1 MTEIVSDLMRLA
13 SPEKAE
19 ILSRFFRTGKGEY
32 GEGDIF
38 LGITAPQQRK
48 VAIKYRAA
56 SFDDLHQLL
65 ASNIH
70 EYRLVALFILT
81 ERYDKSDKAG
91 RKECVDFFLKNLA
104 RVNNWDLVDLSSGRI
119 LGDYLLDRDKKILY
133 RLAVSENLWERR
145 ISIISTFSF
154 IRKDRFDD
162 TLNIAGIL
170 LNDRHDLIHKAFG
183 WMLREIGK
191 RNQAVEESFLKSHC
205 RTMPRTMLRYAI
217 ERFDE
222 KKRRF
227 YLGK

>member
-1 MTEIVSDLMRLA
+1 MKEIVSDLMRLA
-13 SPEKAE
+13 SPEKAA

-56 SFDDLHQLL
+56 SFDDLQQLL

-81 ERYDKSDKAG
+81 EKYDKSDKTG
-91 RKECVDFFLKNLA
+91 RKDCVDFFLQNLA
-104 RVNNWDLVDLSSGRI
+104 RVNSWDLVDLSSGRI
-119 LGDYLLDRDKKILY
+119 LGDYLLDRDKRILY

-162 TLNIAGIL
+162 TLKIAGIL
-170 LNDRHDLIHKAFG
+170 LNDRHDLIHKAVG

-191 RNQAVEESFLKSHC
+191 RDLAVEESFLKSHC